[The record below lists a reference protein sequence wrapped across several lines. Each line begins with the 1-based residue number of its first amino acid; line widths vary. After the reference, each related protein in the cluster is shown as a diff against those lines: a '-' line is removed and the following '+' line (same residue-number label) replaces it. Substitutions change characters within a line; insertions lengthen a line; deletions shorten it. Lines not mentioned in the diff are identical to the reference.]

1 MENETEL
8 IEDGS
13 KILQA
18 IEGAKEEMI
27 AFKKF
32 KKTPVVVSIDGKIVK
47 LTPDEYSKILQQ
59 NS

>member
-1 MENETEL
+1 MMESKKELMEDET
-8 IEDGS
+8 

-32 KKTPVVVSIDGKIVK
+32 KKTSVVVSIDGKIVK
-47 LTPDEYSKILQQ
+47 LSPDEYMKLLQ
-59 NS
+59 

>member
-1 MENETEL
+1 MVNEIEL

-32 KKTPVVVSIDGKIVK
+32 KKTPVVVSIGGKVVN
-47 LTPDEYSKILQQ
+47 LDPEEYSLLLNQ